1 MKTKILTMTE
11 WETARENAQ
20 QHEQKFLNI
29 LLSEIGLVKNTFT
42 DNIVNIKGRP
52 MSVSQQFINDFMGAC
67 GLGGVAK
74 SFKNID
80 NGEISAQILNSVRS
94 AMRTNDK
101 TYRIIVAPNNEIVRL
116 VETSTARLSN
126 KAIFDLSEHIANK
139 YGLDVIGA
147 DTDNYGNSTLRLVSN
162 TQVSVTNENDEVHK
176 FGISIRSEYGV
187 TKIDNFA
194 LRLVC
199 TNGLETT
206 DNFSHF
212 DLRGISPRELT
223 DLFNHILS
231 MKNNGFVPKDFVE
244 LVNKAKRTQASIC
257 ETEST
262 INSIIKRLG
271 GFGEVENEQ
280 TEMLRNRFLS
290 EFFPEYMHRKIE
302 LLGKGFDLTKM
313 SREQKQYIHCGSV
326 NIWDLVN
333 ILTNFGSNNLG
344 MKINEPKW
352 LQIEGGKL
360 LNAKHDLNSDI
371 IGLLRL

>member
-1 MKTKILTMTE
+1 MRTQILTTTE
-11 WETARENAQ
+11 WEIAKENAQ
-20 QHEQKFLNI
+20 QHEQRFLNI

-52 MSVSQQFINDFMGAC
+52 MSVSKQFVNDFMGAC
-67 GLGGVAK
+67 GLGGVVK

-101 TYRIIVAPNNEIVRL
+101 LYRIIVNPNNEIVRL
-116 VETSTARLSN
+116 VETDTARLSN
-126 KAIFDLSEHIANK
+126 KAIFDLGEHIANK
-139 YGLDVIGA
+139 YGLDAIGA

-199 TNGLETT
+199 TNGMETT

-302 LLGKGFDLTKM
+302 LLSKGFDLTKM